1 MRNQDSQIPALP
13 RQDSNCRRCGIC
25 CLKGGP
31 ALHQEDLSLLEKVT
45 IKRSQLV
52 TLCVGELAFVP
63 QPAAEINSSSDP
75 SDSLSLQPLSHEVI
89 KIKWKGVPQAYS
101 STQNIWTC
109 VFFQSATSEQ
119 PLEPNRARQ
128 DAACLLHPY
137 HPMECRLLNCQD
149 PSRLLSAHGQ
159 SRLNRADISS
169 PTEQAIQQAHAEGLR
184 WDMLGADLAAAKAKF
199 DLDPTSYLEA
209 KRHNFL
215 PPKLEQAILE
225 ASRFDQAFR
234 ELLLERGKQYNNAN
248 DTPAKNPQ
256 EGRAKKRDTVPLI
269 ADDEL
274 PFHLGRPVPELLQ
287 QFSLYI
293 SADAR
298 MIFYRSNSPS

>member
-1 MRNQDSQIPALP
+1 MRNQDSHIPALP

-31 ALHQEDLSLLEKVT
+31 ALHQEDLALLKNAT

-52 TLCVGELAFVP
+52 TLCVGELAFTP
-63 QPAAEINSSSDP
+63 QPAAEINSSSNP

-89 KIKWKGVPQAYS
+89 KIKGKGVPQAYPH
-101 STQNIWTC
+101 TQNIWTC
-109 VFFQSATSEQ
+109 VFFQSATAEQ
-119 PLEPNRARQ
+119 PLEPNHAHQ
-128 DAACLLHPY
+128 DAACLLHPD
-137 HPMECRLLNCQD
+137 HPMECRLLDCQD
-149 PSRLLSAHGQ
+149 PSRLLSAYAQ

-184 WDMLGADLAAAKAKF
+184 WDTLGPDLATAKTKF
-199 DLDPTSYLEA
+199 DLDSTSYLEA

-215 PPKLEQAILE
+215 PPKLERAILE
-225 ASRFDQAFR
+225 AARFDQAFR
-234 ELLLERGKQYNNAN
+234 ELLLERGKQYSGAN
-248 DTPAKNPQ
+248 DTPEKNPQ
-256 EGRAKKRDTVPLI
+256 EGRAKKQDTVPLI
-269 ADDEL
+269 TDDEL

-298 MIFYRSNSPS
+298 MIFYRSNSSS